1 MKLLVGLGNPG
12 EKYEKTRHNLGF
24 VVLNHL
30 LKKIE
35 NLDNSFWDEEKKI
48 KSQTKKVNI
57 KGSAVLLIKPLT
69 FMNDS
74 GNAVAAASSYYKI
87 SPEDIIVIHDDLDLP
102 LGKIRVRFGGGHGGH
117 KGVESVIKYLNTDKF
132 LRIRLGIGHPHHHE
146 GKLKEGKSHI
156 AVEDY
161 VLSVF
166 SSSDKGK
173 VKTMTTQVVKI
184 VDQIMA
190 HGIDLYLS
198 KFNPKE

>member
-24 VVLNHL
+24 VVLDHL

-35 NLDNSFWDEEKKI
+35 NLNNSFWDEEKKI
-48 KSQTKKVNI
+48 KSQTKKVDI
-57 KGSAVLLIKPLT
+57 KGSTVLLIKPLT
-69 FMNDS
+69 FMNES

-87 SPEDIIVIHDDLDLP
+87 EPKDIIIIHDDLDLP

-117 KGVESVIKYLNTDKF
+117 KGVESVIKHLNTDKF
-132 LRIRLGIGHPHHHE
+132 LRVRLGIGHPHHHE

-161 VLSVF
+161 VLSIF
-166 SSSDKGK
+166 SPSDKGK
-173 VKTMTTQVVKI
+173 VKTMTSQVVKI

-198 KFNPKE
+198 KFNPSK

>member
-12 EKYEKTRHNLGF
+12 DKYEKTRHNLGF
-24 VVLNHL
+24 VVLDHL
-30 LKKIE
+30 LRKIE

-48 KSQTKKVNI
+48 KSLTKKVNI
-57 KGSAVLLIKPLT
+57 KNSPTLLLKPLT
-69 FMNDS
+69 FMNES
-74 GNAVAAASSYYKI
+74 GTAVAAASSYYKI
-87 SPEDIIVIHDDLDLP
+87 NPEDIILIHDDLDLP

-117 KGVESVIKYLNTDKF
+117 KGVESVINHLNTDKF

-146 GKLKEGKSHI
+146 GKLKTGKSHI

-173 VKTMTTQVVKI
+173 VKTMTSQVVKI
-184 VDQIMA
+184 VDQIME

>member
-12 EKYEKTRHNLGF
+12 DKYEKTRHNLGF
-24 VVLNHL
+24 VVLDHL
-30 LKKIE
+30 LNKFE
-35 NLDNSFWDEEKKI
+35 PLSNSFWDDEKKI

-57 KGSAVLLIKPLT
+57 KGTDTLLLKPLT
-69 FMNDS
+69 FMNES
-74 GNAVAAASSYYKI
+74 GIAVAAASSYYKI
-87 SPEDIIVIHDDLDLP
+87 EPEDIFVIHDDIDLP

-117 KGVESVIKYLNTDKF
+117 KGVESIINCLNTDKF

-146 GKLKEGKSHI
+146 GKLKTGKSHI

-173 VKTMTTQVVKI
+173 VKTMTGQVVKVI
-184 VDQIMA
+184 EQIME

-198 KFNPKE
+198 KFNPKD

>member
-24 VVLNHL
+24 VTLDHL

-57 KGSAVLLIKPLT
+57 KGTPVLLIRPLT
-69 FMNDS
+69 FMNES
-74 GNAVAAASSYYKI
+74 GIAVAAASSYYKVK
-87 SPEDIIVIHDDLDLP
+87 PEDIIVIHDDLDLP

-117 KGVESVIKYLNTDKF
+117 KGVESIMNSLGTDKF
-132 LRIRLGIGHPHHHE
+132 LRMRLGIGHPHHHE

-161 VLSVF
+161 VLSNF

-173 VKTMTTQVVKI
+173 VKTMTSKVVKI
-184 VDQIMA
+184 VDQIME
-190 HGIDLYLS
+190 HGIENYLS
-198 KFNPKE
+198 KFNK

>member
-12 EKYEKTRHNLGF
+12 DKYEKTRHNLGF
-24 VVLNHL
+24 VALDHL
-30 LKKIE
+30 LRKIE
-35 NLDNSFWDEEKKI
+35 NLQNSFWDEEKKI
-48 KSQTKKVNI
+48 KSLTKKVNI
-57 KGSAVLLIKPLT
+57 KNSPALLLKPLT
-69 FMNDS
+69 FMNES
-74 GNAVAAASSYYKI
+74 GTAVAAASSYYKI
-87 SPEDIIVIHDDLDLP
+87 NPEDIVLIHDDLDLP

-117 KGVESVIKYLNTDKF
+117 KGVESVINHLNTDKF

-146 GKLKEGKSHI
+146 GKLKTGKSHI

-173 VKTMTTQVVKI
+173 VKTMTSQVVKI
-184 VDQIMA
+184 VDQIME